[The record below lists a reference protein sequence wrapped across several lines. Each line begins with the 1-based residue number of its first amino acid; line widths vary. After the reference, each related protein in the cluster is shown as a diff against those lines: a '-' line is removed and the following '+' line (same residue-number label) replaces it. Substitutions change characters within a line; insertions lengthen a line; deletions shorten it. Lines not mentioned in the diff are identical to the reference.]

1 MPLHPDELKRFQELD
16 DEALMALFQQEGSE
30 AAYTVLV
37 RRYKSPIT
45 NFLYRF
51 VGNYDDALDLAQ
63 ETFIRLYRYKH
74 AYRSAQRFSTWLYT
88 IATNVARTFYQQ
100 RQRRATV
107 SFSALSPDEEGE
119 QHEWEIP
126 DSSYMPDTRVDSTY
140 LAQRIQRALMQLP
153 AVFREAIVLREI
165 MELSYEEIA
174 EVMQTELG
182 TVKSRINRARQRLQE
197 LLRDVYEELYG
208 SATQQP

>member
-1 MPLHPDELKRFQELD
+1 MPLRSDELKRLQELD
-16 DEALMALFQQEGSE
+16 DEALMALFQQEDSE

-63 ETFIRLYRYKH
+63 ETFVRLYKYKH
-74 AYRSAQRFSTWLYT
+74 AYRPVQRFSTWLYT

-100 RQRRATV
+100 CQRHAAV
-107 SFSALSPDEEGE
+107 PLSALQSHEEEE
-119 QHEWEIP
+119 QQEWEIS
-126 DSSYMPDTRVDSTY
+126 DSSYLPDTRVDSTY
-140 LAQRIQRALMQLP
+140 LAQRIQKALMHLSP
-153 AVFREAIVLREI
+153 VFRETIVLREI
-165 MELSYEEIA
+165 MELTYEEIA
-174 EVMQTELG
+174 EIMQTELG

-208 SATQQP
+208 SAAQQS